1 MALCLCARLILGAFV
16 MAPVCCLIVT
26 AAVEHVDDFHGFSD
40 SIDDYGAALKGHR
53 TQPRLKVVTRS
64 AAVRYI
70 ANPAA
75 RPRIL
80 PIKPEATAWLWLASA
95 MER

>member
-1 MALCLCARLILGAFV
+1 

-26 AAVEHVDDFHGFSD
+26 TAVEHIDDFHGFSD
-40 SIDDYGAALKGHR
+40 PIDDYGAALKGHR

-75 RPRIL
+75 PAENSAD
-80 PIKPEATAWLWLASA
+80 KAGGNSMALAGKRYGA
-95 MER
+95 IDCL